1 MRIDLTPYRRST
13 IGFDRLFDLLEANS
27 RGASAEN
34 YPPFNLERLADDRYR
49 ITLAVAGFA
58 RDEIEITAQQNMLLV
73 TGKKDDKANAPNF
86 LHVGIANRSFERRFE
101 LADFVFVEDARLND
115 GLLVIDLV
123 REVPEAMKPKTIAI
137 KTEDGKIEELHPAAA
152 FVFIGQKPNTEF
164 ARGVLA
170 LDQYGF
176 VLTGHDLG
184 HEQPDHGSRERF
196 AFETSMDGVF
206 AAGDARHGSTKQVAS
221 AVGEGAA
228 AAIAIR
234 EYLKTK

>member
-27 RGASAEN
+27 RAASAEN

-73 TGKKDDKANAPNF
+73 TGKKDDKASAPNF

-115 GLLVIDLV
+115 GLLIIDLV

-137 KTEDGKIEELHPAAA
+137 KTGQPLAAVEHNA
-152 FVFIGQKPNTEF
+152 GEADEAK
-164 ARGVLA
+164 
-170 LDQYGF
+170 
-176 VLTGHDLG
+176 
-184 HEQPDHGSRERF
+184 
-196 AFETSMDGVF
+196 
-206 AAGDARHGSTKQVAS
+206 AA
-221 AVGEGAA
+221 
-228 AAIAIR
+228 
-234 EYLKTK
+234 